1 VYWADVDA
9 DALAALAAARQLPA
23 MMGERCLMTEMVGD
37 WRQKASKNAGACRE
51 MRCLNLYR
59 I

>member
-37 WRQKASKNAGACRE
+37 WRQNASKMRE
-51 MRCLNLYR
+51 HAERCGV
-59 I
+59 